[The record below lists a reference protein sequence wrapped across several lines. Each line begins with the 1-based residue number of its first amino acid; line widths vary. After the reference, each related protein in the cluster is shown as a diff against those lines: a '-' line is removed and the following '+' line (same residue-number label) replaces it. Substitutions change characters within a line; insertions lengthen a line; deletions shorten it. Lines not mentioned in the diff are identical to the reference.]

1 MFRLK
6 CFFILLV
13 GSVLIPTTF
22 AQEVLTLK
30 ESVLGAY
37 GEMSPESLNG
47 IQWIPG
53 GAGYSYLEGEGEN
66 IKLVIKNVENRSV
79 KEITFQDLNKGVES
93 TRYLAMRFL
102 PAVQWINDKE
112 ILFDYYQKIYRY
124 HTETGETH
132 LIMSYAEKAMS
143 QDFDL
148 NQLNLAYTIDN
159 NLLVHYLNGDVYN
172 VTNHKNK
179 DVSAGFAIHR
189 LEFGITKGTFWS
201 PKGNRLGFYEM
212 DESMVTDYT
221 LMDYTQTPAKANTVK
236 YPMAGQASHIP
247 RVGVFDLET
256 KKTIYL
262 ETGEPQER
270 YLTNLTW
277 SPDEQ
282 FIFLAELNRDQNHL
296 WLKKYDAKTGKL
308 VQTLFEE
315 KHEKYVEPEHGPI
328 FIPNGSGQFL
338 WFSERDGFNH
348 LYHYA
353 PSGKLIRQITSG
365 KFDVAE
371 FLGFDE
377 RNQFGF
383 VAVYNPAVD
392 VHAAKVNLK
401 NGKMEVFTK
410 TPGVHQLVQS
420 EDKRYF
426 MDAFSNLETPNQ
438 IDVYD
443 ATGKFLQ
450 TIFKADNPL
459 KNKAIGKAEIFTI
472 PAHDGTP
479 LYARLIKPS
488 NFDESKKYPVFVY
501 VYGGPHAQLV
511 TNSWLGGASLWMYH
525 LAEQG
530 YLVFTLDNRG
540 SAHRGLA
547 FEQTIHRQLGTI
559 EIQDQM
565 RGVEHL
571 KKFPFVDAD
580 RMAVHGWSYGGFLA
594 TSLMLRTPGVFKIGI
609 AGGPVTDWKYYEVMY
624 GERYMGTPE
633 NNKEGYETSEL
644 TQYVSNLKGKLLLIH
659 GTYDDIVVMQHNMTL
674 LTAFIN
680 AGVQVDFFAYP
691 GHGHNVRGKDRLHL
705 IEKVVNY
712 VRDNM
717 PAE

>member
-1 MFRLK
+1 MFRFK
-6 CFFILLV
+6 FFIISLFS
-13 GSVLIPTTF
+13 SVLVFQTF
-22 AQEVLTLK
+22 AQETLTLE

-37 GEMSPESLNG
+37 REMAPKSLKG

-79 KEITFQDLNKGVES
+79 KEITFQDLNRGVES

-102 PAVQWINDKE
+102 PAIRWINDKE

-124 HTETGETH
+124 HIETGETH
-132 LIMSYAEKAMS
+132 LIMSYNEKAMS
-143 QDFDL
+143 QDFDM
-148 NQLNLAYTIDN
+148 NQMNLAYTIDN
-159 NLLVHYLNGDVYN
+159 NLLIHFLSGDVYN

-179 DVSAGFAIHR
+179 DVSAGLAIHR
-189 LEFGITKGTFWS
+189 LEFGISKGTFWS
-201 PKGNRLGFYEM
+201 PKGNKLAFYEM
-212 DESMVTDYT
+212 DESMVTDYA
-221 LMDYTQTPAKANTVK
+221 LLDYTETPAKINTVK

-247 RVGVFDLET
+247 KVGVFDLET

-262 ETGEPQER
+262 ETGEPAER

-296 WLKKYDAKTGKL
+296 WLKKYDAKSGKL

-315 KHEKYVEPEHGPI
+315 THEKYVEPEHGPI
-328 FIPNGSGQFL
+328 FIPNGTGQFL

-365 KFDVAE
+365 KFDVSE

-377 RNQFGF
+377 RYQFCY
-383 VAVYNPAVD
+383 VAIFNPAVD
-392 VHAAKVNLK
+392 VHGARVSLK

-459 KNKAIGKAEIFTI
+459 KDKVIGTAEIFTI

-488 NFDESKKYPVFVY
+488 NFDATKKYPVFVY

-540 SAHRGLA
+540 SAHRGLD
-547 FEQTIHRQLGTI
+547 FEQVIHRQLGTV
-559 EIQDQM
+559 EIQDQL

-580 RMAVHGWSYGGFLA
+580 RMAVHGWSYGGFMA

-624 GERYMGTPE
+624 GERYMDTPE
-633 NNKEGYETSEL
+633 TNKEGYETADL
-644 TQYVSNLKGKLLLIH
+644 KQYVSNLKGKLLLIH
-659 GTYDDIVVMQHNMTL
+659 GTYDDVVVMQHNMSL
-674 LTAFIN
+674 ITAFVN

-691 GHGHNVRGKDRLHL
+691 GHAHNVRGKDRLHL

-712 VRDNM
+712 VLDNM

>member
-6 CFFILLV
+6 FFFIFLV
-13 GSVLIPTTF
+13 SSVLIPATY

-79 KEITFQDLNKGVES
+79 KEITFQDLNIGVES

-102 PAVQWINDKE
+102 PAIQWINDKE

-315 KHEKYVEPEHGPI
+315 THEKYVEPEHGP
-328 FIPNGSGQFL
+328 FL
-338 WFSERDGFNH
+338 F
-348 LYHYA
+348 
-353 PSGKLIRQITSG
+353 PM
-365 KFDVAE
+365 
-371 FLGFDE
+371 
-377 RNQFGF
+377 
-383 VAVYNPAVD
+383 
-392 VHAAKVNLK
+392 AA
-401 NGKMEVFTK
+401 
-410 TPGVHQLVQS
+410 
-420 EDKRYF
+420 
-426 MDAFSNLETPNQ
+426 
-438 IDVYD
+438 
-443 ATGKFLQ
+443 
-450 TIFKADNPL
+450 
-459 KNKAIGKAEIFTI
+459 
-472 PAHDGTP
+472 
-479 LYARLIKPS
+479 
-488 NFDESKKYPVFVY
+488 
-501 VYGGPHAQLV
+501 
-511 TNSWLGGASLWMYH
+511 AS
-525 LAEQG
+525 
-530 YLVFTLDNRG
+530 FC
-540 SAHRGLA
+540 GLA
-547 FEQTIHRQLGTI
+547 SAMVLITFIIMPR
-559 EIQDQM
+559 
-565 RGVEHL
+565 
-571 KKFPFVDAD
+571 
-580 RMAVHGWSYGGFLA
+580 
-594 TSLMLRTPGVFKIGI
+594 
-609 AGGPVTDWKYYEVMY
+609 
-624 GERYMGTPE
+624 PE
-633 NNKEGYETSEL
+633 S
-644 TQYVSNLKGKLLLIH
+644 
-659 GTYDDIVVMQHNMTL
+659 
-674 LTAFIN
+674 
-680 AGVQVDFFAYP
+680 
-691 GHGHNVRGKDRLHL
+691 
-705 IEKVVNY
+705 
-712 VRDNM
+712 
-717 PAE
+717 